1 MGKSICFW
9 ETYSLTEEWNSG
21 LAPAGILVCIPT
33 SPSVGARPPGRL
45 PHGGLRGLFIS
56 FGVPQENEW
65 RGVLT
70 LPSYF
75 LGGPATQVFFPSS
88 SQPAA
93 PVSIRVALRVAQTLL
108 RSVPRGC
115 LARSFDWI
123 RPVERVIAHAW
134 KRHRIRPGGILAPA
148 IIRHV

>member
-56 FGVPQENEW
+56 FGVPQENEG

-88 SQPAA
+88 GQPAA
-93 PVSIRVALRVAQTLL
+93 PVSLRVCAALSANRMSDQRPAATLPGVL
-108 RSVPRGC
+108 TG
-115 LARSFDWI
+115 FG
-123 RPVERVIAHAW
+123 RPKE
-134 KRHRIRPGGILAPA
+134 
-148 IIRHV
+148 